1 MVSLGFGQVTVTN
14 PANTTPNLAA
24 TYTSLANAITA
35 LSGITSIN
43 GPVIITL
50 DAGNPQTAPVGG
62 YVIQFTAVT
71 TAANNITIA
80 GNNNI
85 ITAFT
90 PQTTGSINDAI
101 FKLIG
106 ADYITIRDFT
116 LQENAAN
123 TVNTPAA
130 SNNMTEWGIALL
142 RATTTD
148 GAQNNTIQNNTIS
161 LNRAYRN
168 SFGIYSNARHAP
180 ATPTTDADATAFS
193 GSNSGNKVYGNNIS
207 NVMMGITFI
216 GTATAALQDSGNDVG
231 GSSAATGNTLTNWG
245 GNAQLSLYASNLN
258 HSYCIFMN
266 HQVADN
272 VSYNTLNSGLVG
284 TGVNTT
290 QFYGINKHYTSTSP
304 TGTFTSTISYN
315 TITMASD
322 FSVSSMF
329 CIRTSGMTPLSAT
342 TTINI
347 TSNYLLNT
355 TVAGSLN
362 SFLGI
367 FNDSAP
373 GTLNISDN
381 IIRGVVATTDGQFGG
396 ILTNG
401 AVSNTINITNNKI
414 GDAVAGAV
422 TFTVPTTSTVYAIFS
437 SGGAGTT
444 TVNVNNNSIDGFS
457 VVNTWQVNFIMNG
470 GNFAV
475 VNINNN
481 QLGTVTGSL
490 ISFSGVQT
498 FSLRGIASINDPTT
512 SVSIQNNDFTGVVQA
527 VTGTGTHEY
536 IYCQAIV
543 PLTNISNNTFTN
555 LSLNTSNEVKL
566 IYKHGS
572 MPSGAASIV
581 SNNRIVGSFSKTAAG
596 SNVIMYYSVPTSA
609 GGSTLTISGNNFS
622 NVNIT
627 GATNFYGIE
636 DFEGFTPASSPNK
649 TISGNTISNVTM
661 GTGIFYGL
669 WIDKGQTVGITS
681 NTISNISNAGAISA
695 IYLLTNSG
703 SNTLGVSSNTINT
716 LNSTAGDV
724 YGIRSISTSAA
735 VSIHDNSITGLSSGG
750 NSNSVN
756 GMLFNNGVTVTAY
769 NNFVAKLEAGN
780 ANLADA
786 VRGISV
792 TSSTAGTSYN
802 LYYNSI
808 YINANSA
815 GANFGT
821 SGIYHLT
828 NATATT
834 AALKMIGNIIVNTS
848 TANGTGITAAYRRS
862 DATLTNFAAAS
873 NYNLFYAGTPSA
885 TNLIFYDGTN
895 SDQTLAAYKTR
906 VGPRDANSISTMP
919 YFVSATDLHL
929 ITDANCAIEDAG
941 NNTGALILTDIDG
954 DTRNVFP
961 TDIGADEFDG
971 SFILSLVVPPAVCF
985 PNTVNLTAAVG
996 GGSSTSSPGAPVT
1009 VSYWEDAAA
1018 TIPILPIH
1026 GTPTAITT
1034 SGTYYIKLEKGTCY
1048 AISSVP
1054 VTITGTGNTLAGIA
1068 GGSVV
1073 CSNAPVGAGTYY
1085 LDGSCNL
1092 IARVVPSGGSP
1103 VAGMIN
1109 SCVTIDG
1116 TQQYFNG
1123 EPYVQRHYD
1132 IEPANSPATATAS
1145 ITLYYTDA
1153 EFVNYNILN
1162 PVWPKFPTSALGN
1175 ADPDRANVRI
1185 TQFHG
1190 TPIGGLPASTPGNYT
1205 GTMELINP
1213 GAANVN
1219 WNGNYWAVTIPVSG
1233 FSGFYAHTT
1242 IFNTPLPITITCFN
1256 GIKLGNHH
1264 LLDWKLSCN
1273 STPGIT
1279 ITLERSAD
1287 SRNFNGLSTITADAV
1302 RCNQPFNHTDTDPL
1316 KGMNY
1321 YRLKVTDAAGK
1332 ISYSGIVALL
1342 NAIKGFDIVSMTPNP
1357 VITGSFKL
1365 NVASTQSSKMQLMV
1379 FDIQGRMLNRQ
1390 TVSVIAGYN
1399 SIPVNVDNLASG
1411 IYSIQCSI
1419 GEDKSE
1425 TLRFVKQ

>member
-1 MVSLGFGQVTVTN
+1 MVSLSFGQVTVTN

-35 LSGITSIN
+35 LSGITSIS

-50 DAGNPQTAPVGG
+50 DAGNPQTAPAGG
-62 YVIQFTAVT
+62 YVIQFTATT

-80 GNNNI
+80 GTNNI
-85 ITAFT
+85 ITAFA
-90 PQTTGSINDAI
+90 PQTTGNINDAI

-106 ADYITIRDFT
+106 ADYITIQNFT
-116 LQENAAN
+116 MQENVAN

-168 SFGIYSNARHAP
+168 SFGIYSNARHTP
-180 ATPTTDADATAFS
+180 AAPTTDADATAFS

-216 GTATAALQDSGNDVG
+216 GTATAAFQDSGNDIG
-231 GSSAATGNTLTNWG
+231 GSSAATGNTITNWG
-245 GNAQLSLYASNLN
+245 GNAQLSSYASNSGQ
-258 HSYCIFMN
+258 SYCIFMN

-290 QFYGINKHYTSTSP
+290 QFYGINKHYTAASP

-322 FSVSSMF
+322 FSVSTMF
-329 CIRTSGMTPLSAT
+329 CIRTNGMAPLSTT

-347 TSNYLLNT
+347 TNNYLLNS
-355 TVAGSLN
+355 TVAGTFN
-362 SFLGI
+362 GFWGI

-373 GTLNISDN
+373 GTLNISN
-381 IIRGVVATTDGQFGG
+381 NVIRGVTALTDGGFGG

-401 AVSNTINITNNKI
+401 AVANTINITNNKI

-481 QLGTVTGSL
+481 QLGTATGSL

-498 FSLRGIASINDPTT
+498 FSLRGIASVNDPTT
-512 SVSIQNNDFTGVVQA
+512 SISIQNNDFTGVVQA

-581 SNNRIVGSFSKTAAG
+581 SNNRIAGSFSKTAAG

-622 NVNIT
+622 NVNLT
-627 GATNFYGIE
+627 GATNFYGFE

-669 WIDKGQTVGITS
+669 WIDKGQTLGITS
-681 NTISNISNAGAISA
+681 NTISNISNAGTISA

-703 SNTLGVSSNTINT
+703 SNALGVSSNTINT
-716 LNSTAGDV
+716 LISSAGDV

-735 VSIHDNSITGLSSGG
+735 VNIHDNSITGLSSGG
-750 NSNSVN
+750 SSNSVN
-756 GMLFNNGVTVTAY
+756 GMLFNNGITVTAY

-780 ANLADA
+780 ADLADA

-792 TSSTAGTSYN
+792 NSTTANSTYN
-802 LYYNSI
+802 LYHNSI
-808 YINANSA
+808 YINAASA
-815 GANFGT
+815 GTNFGT

-834 AALKMIGNIIVNTS
+834 GALNMVDNIIVNTS
-848 TANGTGITAAYRRS
+848 TANGTGLTVAYRRS
-862 DATLTNFAAAS
+862 NATLANFAAS
-873 NYNLFYAGTPSA
+873 DYNLLYAGTPSA

-895 SDQTLAAYKTR
+895 SDQTLAAYQAR
-906 VGPRDANSISTMP
+906 VSTRDANSISLMP
-919 YFVSATDLHL
+919 VFVSATDLHL
-929 ITDANCAIEDAG
+929 TPDNCALDNKGTPVGGIS
-941 NNTGALILTDIDG
+941 NDIDA
-954 DTRNVFP
+954 DTRSASTP
-961 TDIGADEFDG
+961 DIGADEFD
-971 SFILSLVVPPAVCF
+971 AY
-985 PNTVNLTAAVG
+985 NTGV
-996 GGSSTSSPGAPVT
+996 
-1009 VSYWEDAAA
+1009 
-1018 TIPILPIH
+1018 
-1026 GTPTAITT
+1026 
-1034 SGTYYIKLEKGTCY
+1034 
-1048 AISSVP
+1048 
-1054 VTITGTGNTLAGIA
+1054 LAGIVNT
-1068 GGSVV
+1068 SV
-1073 CSNAPVGAGTYY
+1073 CSNKTVINTGTIYTDAG
-1085 LDGSCNL
+1085 CNL
-1092 IARVVPSGGSP
+1092 IARVLPSGAAP
-1103 VAGMIN
+1103 VSGMIN
-1109 SCVTIDG
+1109 ACVTRDAA
-1116 TQQYFNG
+1116 QLYFNA

-1132 IEPANSPATATAS
+1132 IEPAVAAATATATV
-1145 ITLYYTDA
+1145 TLYFNDA
-1153 EFVNYNILN
+1153 EFALYNTN
-1162 PVWPKFPTSALGN
+1162 NSPAWPALPTLAGGGN
-1175 ADPDRANVRI
+1175 ADPNIANLKV

-1190 TPIGGLPASTPGNYT
+1190 TPIGGLPTSTPGNYT
-1205 GTMELINP
+1205 GTRVLLTP
-1213 GAANVN
+1213 VSVVLTGAI
-1219 WNGNYWAVTIPVSG
+1219 WAVTVNVTG
-1233 FSGFYAHTT
+1233 FSGFYVHT
-1242 IFNTPLPITITCFN
+1242 NLWNGPLPFTVNYFK
-1256 GIKLGNHH
+1256 GIKQGNNH
-1264 LLDWKLSCN
+1264 LLDWKVTCN
-1273 STPGIT
+1273 STPGI
-1279 ITLERSAD
+1279 IMTLERSAD
-1287 SRNFNGLSTITADAV
+1287 SRNFSGLNTITADAV
-1302 RCNQPFNHTDTDPL
+1302 RCNQPFNYADTRPL

-1321 YRLKVTDAAGK
+1321 YRLRMADADGK
-1332 ISYSGIVALL
+1332 TSYSGIVALL
-1342 NAIKGFDIVSMTPNP
+1342 NSAKGVDIVSIAPNP
-1357 VITGSFKL
+1357 VTAGSFKL
-1365 NVASTQSSKMQLMV
+1365 NVASTQSSNMQLLI

-1399 SIPVNVDNLASG
+1399 SVPVNVDNLASG
-1411 IYSIQCSI
+1411 IYSIQCSV
-1419 GEDKSE
+1419 GEDKSR

>member
-50 DAGNPQTAPVGG
+50 DAGNPQTAPAGG

-116 LQENAAN
+116 MQENVAN

-180 ATPTTDADATAFS
+180 AAPTTATDATAVS
-193 GSNSGNKVYGNNIS
+193 GSNLGNKVYANTIS
-207 NVMMGITFI
+207 NVMMGIAFI
-216 GTATAALQDSGNDVG
+216 GTATAAFQDSGNDIG
-231 GSSAATGNTLTNWG
+231 GSSAATGNTITNWG
-245 GNAQLSLYASNLN
+245 GNAPLSSYASNTN
-258 HSYCIFMN
+258 QSFCIFMN
-266 HQVADN
+266 HQAADN
-272 VSYNTLNSGLVG
+272 VSYNTLNSGAVG
-284 TGVNTT
+284 AGVNTT
-290 QFYGINKHYTSTSP
+290 QLYGIYKQYSTGAP

-315 TITMASD
+315 TITIESYI
-322 FSVSSMF
+322 STSSFF
-329 CIRTSGMTPLSAT
+329 CIASTGLPALPGA
-342 TTINI
+342 TINI
-347 TSNYLLNT
+347 TNNSLLNSIS
-355 TVAGSLN
+355 AGSLN

-367 FNDSAP
+367 FNSSSP
-373 GTLNISDN
+373 GTLNINDN
-381 IIRGVVATTDGQFGG
+381 IIRGVTATTDGQFGG
-396 ILTNG
+396 ILNNG
-401 AVSNTINITNNKI
+401 SVVNSVNINNNKI

-422 TFTVPTTSTVYAIFS
+422 TYTVQATSTVYAIS
-437 SGGAGTT
+437 NSGGAYTAT
-444 TVNVNNNSIDGFS
+444 ANMNNNSIDGYSLVKSGS
-457 VVNTWQVNFIMNG
+457 VTLISSG
-470 GNFAV
+470 GNFTT
-475 VNINNN
+475 VNIDNN
-481 QLGTVTGSL
+481 QLGTATGSL

-498 FSLRGIASINDPTT
+498 ASLRGIVVTNDPTT
-512 SVSIQNNDFTGVVQA
+512 SVSVQNNDFRGVVQT
-527 VTGTGTHEY
+527 VTGTGSHEY
-536 IYCQAIV
+536 IYCQGGPV

-555 LSLNTSNEVKL
+555 LSLNTTNEVKL
-566 IYKHGS
+566 IYKNGS
-572 MPSGAASIV
+572 MPSGASSVV
-581 SNNRIVGSFSKTAAG
+581 SNNRIVGSFSKTASGNIAYMYF
-596 SNVIMYYSVPTSA
+596 SNSTSA
-609 GGSTLTISGNNFS
+609 TGSTLTISGNDFS
-622 NVNIT
+622 NINLT
-627 GATNFYGIE
+627 GATLFYGFY
-636 DFEGFTPASSPNK
+636 DLEGATVANSPNK

-661 GTGIFYGL
+661 GTGSFYGL
-669 WIDKGQTVGITS
+669 LIDDGQNVGISS
-681 NTISNISNAGAISA
+681 NTISNVSTSGIINALYLFTNAG
-695 IYLLTNSG
+695 SG
-703 SNTLGVSSNTINT
+703 TLDISSNTIST
-716 LNSTAGDV
+716 LNSTAEDV
-724 YGIRSISTSAA
+724 YGIRNTSTSPALT
-735 VSIHDNSITGLSSGG
+735 VHKNKITGLSSGG
-750 NSNSVN
+750 SNKMVN
-756 GMLFNNGVTVTAY
+756 GMLFNNGVTVTVY

-954 DTRNVFP
+954 DARNVFP

-996 GGSSTSSPGAPVT
+996 GGSSTSSPGAPAT
-1009 VSYWEDAAA
+1009 LSYWEDAAA
-1018 TIPILPIH
+1018 SIPIQPVH

-1048 AISSVP
+1048 AIGSVP
-1054 VTITGTGNTLAGIA
+1054 VTINGTGGTLAGIA

-1073 CSNAPVGAGTYY
+1073 CSNAPVGAGAYY

-1103 VAGMIN
+1103 VAGTIN

-1153 EFVNYNILN
+1153 EFVNYNTLN
-1162 PVWPKFPTSALGN
+1162 PVWPRFPTSALGN

-1205 GTMELINP
+1205 GTRELINP

-1242 IFNTPLPITITCFN
+1242 IFNTPLPITITNFN

-1287 SRNFNGLSTITADAV
+1287 SRNFNGLNTITADAV

-1419 GEDKSE
+1419 GEDKSG

>member
-1 MVSLGFGQVTVTN
+1 MVSLGFGQVTVSN

-35 LSGITSIN
+35 LGGITSIG

-50 DAGNPQTAPVGG
+50 NSGNNETAPAGG
-62 YVIQFTAVT
+62 YVIQFTAST
-71 TAANNITIA
+71 TAT
-80 GNNNI
+80 NNI
-85 ITAFT
+85 IIEGSGNTITAFS
-90 PQTTGSINDAI
+90 PQAAGSINDAI

-106 ADYITIRDFT
+106 ADYITIRDFIM
-116 LQENAAN
+116 QENPAN

-148 GAQNNTIQNNTIS
+148 GSQNNTIQNNTIS
-161 LNRAYRN
+161 LNRTYRN

-180 ATPTTDADATAFS
+180 AAPTTATDATAVS
-193 GSNSGNKVYGNNIS
+193 GSNLGNKVYTNTIS
-207 NVMMGITFI
+207 NVMMGIAFI
-216 GTATAALQDSGNDVG
+216 GTATAAFQDSGNDIG
-231 GSSAATGNTLTNWG
+231 GSSAATGNTITNWG
-245 GNAQLSLYASNLN
+245 GNTALSSYASNL
-258 HSYCIFMN
+258 SGSACIYSN

-272 VSYNTLNSGLVG
+272 ISYNTINSGLVG
-284 TGVNTT
+284 TGVSVAA
-290 QFYGINKHYTSTSP
+290 FSGIRKNYTTSP
-304 TGTFTSTISYN
+304 VGTFTSTISYN
-315 TITMASD
+315 TITMTSD
-322 FSVSSMF
+322 FSGGVF
-329 CIRTSGMTPLSAT
+329 DCIRSQGM
-342 TTINI
+342 
-347 TSNYLLNT
+347 
-355 TVAGSLN
+355 
-362 SFLGI
+362 
-367 FNDSAP
+367 
-373 GTLNISDN
+373 
-381 IIRGVVATTDGQFGG
+381 
-396 ILTNG
+396 
-401 AVSNTINITNNKI
+401 AVLPTATINITNNNLINNSISAVVTSMGFNGILNDSSPGVLNISDNVIRGFNAVSLNTFIAINQNGAVVNIIDINNNKI
-414 GDAVAGAV
+414 GDAIAGAL
-422 TFTVPTTSTVYAIFS
+422 TSNVS
-437 SGGAGTT
+437 SNGNLYGIANGGGSSTAV
-444 TVNVNNNSIDGFS
+444 VNVNNNSMDGFS
-457 VVNTWQVNFIMNG
+457 IVNAGFIGFIN
-470 GNFAV
+470 NTATAAV
-475 VNINNN
+475 ANINNN
-481 QLGTVTGSL
+481 RFGTATGNL
-490 ISFSGVQT
+490 ISFSGVQPFNT
-498 FSLRGIASINDPTT
+498 DVIFNGSFASSSL
-512 SVSIQNNDFTGVVQA
+512 SIQNNDIRGMVNS
-527 VTGTGTHEY
+527 VTSSATTTF
-536 IYCQAIV
+536 INCSA
-543 PLTNISNNTFTN
+543 PSLLSTNISNNTFTN
-555 LSLNTSNEVKL
+555 LSINSSGQVTLISRGSNLVA
-566 IYKHGS
+566 GS
-572 MPSGAASIV
+572 VVTIGNNSIV
-581 SNNRIVGSFSKTAAG
+581 GNFSKTAAG
-596 SNVIMYYSVPTSA
+596 NSLTMYTSSSFSVSGSA
-609 GGSTLTISGNNFS
+609 INITGNNFS
-622 NVNIT
+622 NVSMT
-627 GATNFYGIE
+627 GSTIFYGIRE
-636 DFEGFTPASSPNK
+636 LDGASGANSPAK
-649 TISGNTISNVTM
+649 TISGNTISNI
-661 GTGIFYGL
+661 TGSDFFFGL
-669 WIDKGQTVGITS
+669 QVDKGPNFGITS
-681 NTISNISNAGAISA
+681 NTISNVSTAGIIYG
-695 IYLLTNSG
+695 IYLVTNSG
-703 SNTLGVSSNTINT
+703 TTSLDVSSNTIST
-716 LNSTAGDV
+716 LNSTVEEV
-724 YGIRSISTSAA
+724 YGIRNTSTSTA
-735 VSIHDNSITGLSSGG
+735 VTIHKNKITGLSTSG
-750 NSNSVN
+750 SNKMVN
-756 GMLFNNGVTVTAY
+756 GMLFSNGTVTAY
-769 NNFVAKLEAGN
+769 NNFVAGLQAGN
-780 ANLADA
+780 ASLADA

-792 TSSTAGTSYN
+792 NSSTAGTAYN

-808 YINANSA
+808 YLNANSA

-906 VGPRDANSISTMP
+906 ISPRDANSISTMP

-961 TDIGADEFDG
+961 TDIGADEVDG

-996 GGSSTSSPGAPVT
+996 GGSSTSSPGAPAT

-1018 TIPILPIH
+1018 TIPIQPIH

-1054 VTITGTGNTLAGIA
+1054 VTINGTGNSLAGIT
-1068 GGSVV
+1068 GGSIA
-1073 CSNAPVGAGTYY
+1073 CSNGPVGTGAYY

-1092 IARVVPSGGSP
+1092 IARVVPSGASP

-1109 SCVTIDG
+1109 SCVIIDG

-1132 IEPANSPATATAS
+1132 IEPANSPAAATAT

-1153 EFVNYNILN
+1153 EFINYNTLN

-1190 TPIGGLPASTPGNYT
+1190 TPMGGLPTSTPSNYT
-1205 GTMELINP
+1205 GTRELIDP

-1219 WNGNYWAVTIPVSG
+1219 WNGNYWAVTFPVSG
-1233 FSGFYAHTT
+1233 FSGFYVHTT
-1242 IFNTPLPITITCFN
+1242 IYNTPLPITINYFN

-1379 FDIQGRMLNRQ
+1379 FDIQGRILNRQ

-1399 SIPVNVDNLASG
+1399 SIPVNVDDLASG